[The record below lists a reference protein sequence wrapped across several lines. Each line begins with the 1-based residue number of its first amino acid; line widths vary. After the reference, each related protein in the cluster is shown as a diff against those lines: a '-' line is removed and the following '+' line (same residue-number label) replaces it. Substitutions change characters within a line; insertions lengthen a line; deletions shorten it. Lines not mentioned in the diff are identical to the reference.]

1 MRYPKINKTPLDFIN
16 KHRFNNLY
24 RVIGDSLKFDNKENE
39 LGLSK
44 KDIEMLAWNLSVN
57 IISQPYQAMRKGS
70 HMTLEQR
77 RRVSEGLKG
86 VVPWNKGIKTAT
98 EKPCKRLRRDG
109 NYYLSELKSNA
120 IRGIKKGYNKDEKK
134 GRQSKE
140 RRQEVQKMTGAFQP
154 MRYWTQI
161 EEDYLKENYRD
172 KTVLE
177 VALYL
182 DRSWVS
188 VMHKITRLKLKK
200 YNNWTKQKL

>member
-1 MRYPKINKTPLDFIN
+1 
-16 KHRFNNLY
+16 
-24 RVIGDSLKFDNKENE
+24 
-39 LGLSK
+39 
-44 KDIEMLAWNLSVN
+44 
-57 IISQPYQAMRKGS
+57 MRKGS

-134 GRQSKE
+134 RRQSKE

-154 MRYWTQI
+154 MRYWNQI

-177 VALYL
+177 IALYL

-188 VMHKITRLKLKK
+188 VMHKVTRLKLKK
-200 YNNWTKQKL
+200 YNNWTK